1 MKDSECFKNEPSGQ
15 KDKNLENFYLDDF
28 LS

>member
-1 MKDSECFKNEPSGQ
+1 MKGSECFKNKPSGQ